1 MVTPPNALPRLS
13 QDVHDAEHDQAL
25 AEANQMTLAPTEFD
39 LRAATRFLRLLGQ
52 HPLFDRAVQSGL
64 RHGILGG
71 LWYAAAVF
79 LVWTRSLRPGGEQLR
94 ERLITTFLASL
105 LAAVIAVSLG
115 LLFPRTPPNRYPG
128 LMERY
133 PEYIEP
139 NPNESCF
146 PSYSVAFLVP
156 VAAGVFS
163 LWRSWGAF
171 LWLGVPLLVGLPRI
185 YVGGHFPTDVLAG
198 IAVGAIAYVV
208 VTHWERRVSTP
219 LARIFERR
227 GWISTAAALVM
238 FFWILET
245 ASDFREAVWIR
256 ESVAELFLR

>member
-1 MVTPPNALPRLS
+1 
-13 QDVHDAEHDQAL
+13 
-25 AEANQMTLAPTEFD
+25 MTLAPTEFD
-39 LRAATRFLRLLGQ
+39 LTAATRFLRLIGQ

-64 RHGILGG
+64 HHGILGG

-133 PEYIEP
+133 PDYIER

-156 VAAGVFS
+156 VAAGIFS
-163 LWRSWGAF
+163 LRRSWGTF
-171 LWLGVPLLVGLPRI
+171 LWLAVPLLVGLPRM
-185 YVGGHFPTDVLAG
+185 YVGGHFPTDVLAA
-198 IAVGAIAYVV
+198 IAVGGISYVV
-208 VTHWERRVSTP
+208 AKHFENPVSRP
-219 LARIFERR
+219 LARTFERR
-227 GWISTAAALVM
+227 GWRSTAATVVV

-245 ASDFREAVWIR
+245 AFDFREAAWVR